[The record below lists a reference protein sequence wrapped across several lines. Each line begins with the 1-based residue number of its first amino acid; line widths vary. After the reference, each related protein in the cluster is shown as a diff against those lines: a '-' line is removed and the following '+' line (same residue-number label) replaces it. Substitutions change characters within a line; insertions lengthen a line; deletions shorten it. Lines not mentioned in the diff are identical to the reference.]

1 MALNGFD
8 FDGDLLFTTNNP
20 VLLRTHKNLPALNC
34 IQYKAAKK
42 AVTEEDVITANK
54 LGFGSKIGQITNR
67 ITCMTSLMAN
77 YSEEDE
83 EYKILKYR
91 TQCGQA
97 QQQAEIDQLVALHSD
112 MY

>member
-1 MALNGFD
+1 M
-8 FDGDLLFTTNNP
+8 
-20 VLLRTHKNLPALNC
+20 
-34 IQYKAAKK
+34 QYNAEKK
-42 AVTEEDVITANK
+42 IVDEQDVIESNK

-67 ITCMTSLMAN
+67 ITCMTGLMSN
-77 YSEEDE
+77 YNENDE
-83 EYKILKYR
+83 EYKVLKYR